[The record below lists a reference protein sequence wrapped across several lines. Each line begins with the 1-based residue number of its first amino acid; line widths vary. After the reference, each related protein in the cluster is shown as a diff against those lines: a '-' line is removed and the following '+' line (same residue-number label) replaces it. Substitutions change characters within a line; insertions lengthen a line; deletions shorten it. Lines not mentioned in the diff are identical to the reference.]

1 VLEKDFAKQVESI
14 FNVFGWKWK
23 HDLPAQRQSGRWAT
37 ALSGSK
43 GFPDYIA
50 VRGQRIICAELKAS
64 NGRLTEHQKEWIE
77 LLEATGKVEVYV
89 WRPDD
94 LEKIA
99 KILSNAL

>member
-1 VLEKDFAKQVESI
+1 MLEKDFAKQVESI
-14 FNVFGWKWK
+14 FNVFGWHWK

-50 VRGQRIICAELKAS
+50 VRGDRIVCAELKAPK
-64 NGRLTEHQKEWIE
+64 GRLTEYQKEWID

-89 WRPDD
+89 WYPND

-99 KILSNAL
+99 NILRR

>member
-23 HDLPAQRQSGRWAT
+23 HDLPAQRQSGKWAT

-50 VRGQRIICAELKAS
+50 VRGNRVICAELKAEK
-64 NGRLTEHQKEWIE
+64 GRLTEYQKDWIN
-77 LLEATGKVEVYV
+77 LLEQTGKIEVFV
-89 WRPDD
+89 WRPSELD
-94 LEKIA
+94 KIVDT
-99 KILSNAL
+99 LR